1 MVVGHFRGIHAPGVQ
16 SGKIESASVLPEQR
30 HGNDFFQQ
38 GGYIR
43 HDIFGYV
50 PAARSRVRDQFLL
63 VQGLGDG
70 KSLVRRK
77 VVVDVAVLL
86 KGGQVIQKW
95 GLLEN
100 RATLHFGDC
109 HRRAGNDASVCRFRR
124 FLVPEV
130 LRMDEQPVRL
140 SLLQR
145 DMKLP
150 VWCGD
155 EVAVLLEARAYHGE
169 GRGLYPSDGVVR
181 RTGDCRQR
189 AAGVHAHQPVRLRPA
204 VRGRIEAVVFISFPE
219 VCHPLSDGLIGKRGE
234 PQAFERLGT
243 AQVGIYP
250 PEDEFP
256 LTPGIGRHDDAVTF
270 GEHPVDDLELP
281 AGGDVRHHAPV
292 RTYLSFHKTERFGKH
307 RKVFGG
313 GSRVAVCSRQCQ

>member
-1 MVVGHFRGIHAPGVQ
+1 M
-16 SGKIESASVLPEQR
+16 
-30 HGNDFFQQ
+30 
-38 GGYIR
+38 R

-70 KSLVRRK
+70 KCLVRRE

-86 KGGQVIQKW
+86 KGGQVVQKR

-100 RATLHFGDC
+100 RIAFRFGDC
-109 HRRAGNDASVCRFRR
+109 HRRAGSEASVCRFRR
-124 FLVPEV
+124 FLIPEV

-181 RTGDCRQR
+181 RTGGCRQR

-204 VRGRIEAVVFISFPE
+204 VRSRIEAVVFVSFPE
-219 VCHPLSDGLIGKRGE
+219 ARHPLSDGLVGKRGD
-234 PQAFERLGT
+234 PQAFERFGT
-243 AQVGIYP
+243 A
-250 PEDEFP
+250 
-256 LTPGIGRHDDAVTF
+256 R
-270 GEHPVDDLELP
+270 
-281 AGGDVRHHAPV
+281 
-292 RTYLSFHKTERFGKH
+292 
-307 RKVFGG
+307 
-313 GSRVAVCSRQCQ
+313 